1 MNSYQK
7 AKQDAF
13 GRIQQFNITHSAD
26 IATVDGYDLEKADFD
41 AAVDAYAQAALEQ
54 TADLSGNAL
63 ASQQQMAAMAKT
75 IVKFALRAVIKAR
88 RLGNTSLA
96 EQLDHP
102 ESYMLYADKV
112 DAMARANSM
121 KDAMKNNTATLTNLA
136 QADID
141 AMEAAIKAVQDA
153 KTAQSE
159 AKIVKKS
166 TGTDLLQTEMQAAD
180 TAANNMYSLLQS
192 YYADSNPALV
202 NEFHLAMQAT
212 VIGTMHSS
220 VHIAVQDDAT
230 SSPIA
235 GATIAEA
242 ETKKSYTTDAEGNV
256 NLDTHRIGKFHLT
269 ISATG
274 KQSVTML
281 FTVQRGQS
289 NELTVKLKNA

>member
-13 GRIQQFNITHSAD
+13 GRIQQFNTTHAAT

-41 AAVDAYAQAALEQ
+41 AAVTAFAQAALEQ
-54 TADLSGNAL
+54 SADLSGNAL
-63 ASQQQMAAMAKT
+63 ASQQQMTAMAKT

-88 RLGNTSLA
+88 RAGNTSLA

-102 ESYMLYADKV
+102 ESYITQADKV

-121 KDAMKNNTATLTNLA
+121 KDAMKNNLATLTNILP
-136 QADID
+136 ADITT
-141 AMEAAIKAVQDA
+141 MENAIKAVQDA

-166 TGTDLLQTEMQAAD
+166 TGTDLLQTQMQAAD
-180 TAANNMYSLLQS
+180 TAANHMYSLLQS
-192 YYADSNPALV
+192 YYADSNPSLV

-212 VIGTMHSS
+212 VIGTRHSS

-230 SSPIA
+230 ANPIA

-242 ETKKSYTTDAEGNV
+242 ETNKTYTTNADGNV

-269 ISATG
+269 ISAAG
-274 KQSVTML
+274 KQPVSIL

-289 NELTVKLKNA
+289 NELTVKLKGA